1 MDSVQDPFTFYRL
14 QTKKYPGFFSVVKTN
29 SQVAQF
35 SIFDNIAKLNHIL
48 SVYTQQPV
56 GKPCRQPQYN
66 HRLCM
71 DIVVV
76 YTKGHP
82 RPPGRKAVVY
92 DVSAARTGRMDL
104 PQTPDRS
111 QIYPAAI

>member
-1 MDSVQDPFTFYRL
+1 MWS
-14 QTKKYPGFFSVVKTN
+14 

-35 SIFDNIAKLNHIL
+35 SIFDNIAELNHIL

-82 RPPGRKAVVY
+82 GPSGGKAVVP
-92 DVSAARTGRMDL
+92 DVSTARSGRMAL
-104 PQTPDRS
+104 AQTPDRC
-111 QIYPAAI
+111 QIHPAAI